1 MQTSTIKKII
11 DSCIMSC
18 QSYKD
23 SIKMEKELT
32 EFLSINNSP
41 DSLFRYLYNVVSF
54 RLSEVVV
61 EDRQKNKMYKDN
73 R

>member
-23 SIKMEKELT
+23 TIEMEKELT
-32 EFLSINNSP
+32 EFLSINNST

-54 RLSEVVV
+54 KLSEVVA
-61 EDRQKNKMYKDN
+61 EDKHKNKMYKDN
-73 R
+73 I